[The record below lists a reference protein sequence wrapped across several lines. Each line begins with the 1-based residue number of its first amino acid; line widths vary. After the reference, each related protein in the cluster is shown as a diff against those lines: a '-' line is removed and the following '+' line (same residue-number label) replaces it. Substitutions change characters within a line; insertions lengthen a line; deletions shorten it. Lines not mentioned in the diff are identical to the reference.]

1 MIQSIFG
8 HYMVNSKENSAK
20 MVFLKKRCL
29 IGFYLET
36 LALDGQRENGSITGA
51 NFGEGAGVEKVKS
64 LKEIKTQFCG
74 KDIVVIRVLWT
85 CTHAS
90 LALHNQGLWA

>member
-1 MIQSIFG
+1 M
-8 HYMVNSKENSAK
+8 
-20 MVFLKKRCL
+20 
-29 IGFYLET
+29 ET

-74 KDIVVIRVLWT
+74 KDIVVIRVL
-85 CTHAS
+85 
-90 LALHNQGLWA
+90 

>member
-1 MIQSIFG
+1 
-8 HYMVNSKENSAK
+8 

-74 KDIVVIRVLWT
+74 
-85 CTHAS
+85 
-90 LALHNQGLWA
+90 

>member
-74 KDIVVIRVLWT
+74 KDIVVIRVL
-85 CTHAS
+85 
-90 LALHNQGLWA
+90 